1 MIRGTAKVLSSFA
14 ARKANV
20 LPMAARSMSTL
31 EKKGLSDE
39 ARYFAQAD
47 ADKIKAMKAKFETV
61 VAKGDVEEIEEL
73 MEVLGACK
81 LI

>member
-1 MIRGTAKVLSSFA
+1 
-14 ARKANV
+14 
-20 LPMAARSMSTL
+20 MSTL